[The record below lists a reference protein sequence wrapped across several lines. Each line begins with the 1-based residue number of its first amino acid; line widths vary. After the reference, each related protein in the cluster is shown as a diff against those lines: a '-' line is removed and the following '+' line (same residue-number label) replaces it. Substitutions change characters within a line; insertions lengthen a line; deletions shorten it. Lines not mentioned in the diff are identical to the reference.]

1 MAGESV
7 ELSARGLAA
16 LEVQGGTTAHVLR
29 ELLRQ
34 HNLSLERVR
43 VRAEPVVDRSIA
55 QLVARLARPLLRAE
69 LAEAA
74 QVGAPSH
81 LRTARN
87 QTLRHRRKRAL
98 QKANAS
104 VLFTHTHQQVE
115 SF

>member
-1 MAGESV
+1 MA
-7 ELSARGLAA
+7 ELLDRPA
-16 LEVQGGTTAHVLR
+16 LEHLEPLSRGQVQDGVDVCALVPPV
-29 ELLRQ
+29 EP
-34 HNLSLERVR
+34 LERVR
-43 VRAEPVVDRSIA
+43 VRAEQVVDRPVA